1 MYVLVC
7 GRIKKGVLFFDS
19 IWQKQ
24 KKLNKKQ
31 TNKQMPNL
39 AKISVKNVN
48 STYRKH

>member
-24 KKLNKKQ
+24 KKTEQKTNEQ
-31 TNKQMPNL
+31 TN
-39 AKISVKNVN
+39 AKLGQNIGK
-48 STYRKH
+48 KC